1 MNSVAHTLHRRA
13 CELLRPGSNPKPEE
27 VRRFLD
33 DVLMSAHQEAQQ
45 DQTVLVALDDALI
58 RTVLQRECDHI
69 EAYYSGDDAL
79 TLLDVA
85 IPDPLNGIGAMFS
98 GLDAHGIQD
107 KKTADSAISHPV
119 DDDILRGVLTLT
131 RTTPVEI
138 KARASQGT
146 LSHLPRPRNPTIE
159 TEVAT
164 RPSRLGCGTA
174 GSGRNPTIETEVAT
188 RRIVASGIF
197 GSWTSGLSLLLG
209 GSFMFFLG
217 VFSAD
222 HLDGFLPG
230 FTLRADTIVSDG
242 SQASPVG
249 STITAQDPVRFETRR
264 FDFSWPAPQIGP
276 KALRTD
282 PALPSTQP
290 SKGASPRLDLDVTLD
305 DLTREGTSTHV
316 TLGIKPSR
324 KTYLIVYAA
333 SNGQKPLPVH
343 KSRVDGTR
351 IKVEYRSKG
360 DQPEML
366 ALASDAPLALE
377 GAALEEALVGIRDP
391 RTALEA
397 IRVWAFQEALNRQTT
412 LTVARIPLN

>member
-146 LSHLPRPRNPTIE
+146 LSHLPRP
-159 TEVAT
+159 
-164 RPSRLGCGTA
+164 
-174 GSGRNPTIETEVAT
+174 RNPTIETEVAT

-377 GAALEEALVGIRDP
+377 GAALEEAHVGIRDP

>member
-146 LSHLPRPRNPTIE
+146 LSHLPRP
-159 TEVAT
+159 
-164 RPSRLGCGTA
+164 
-174 GSGRNPTIETEVAT
+174 RNPTIETEVAT